1 MIKVSEEDSA
11 LNPNG
16 ASGLDQIQVIMK
28 KDIEEDTA
36 LNTKEAAGLEQ
47 IQGIIMR
54 DSEEDTASAPN
65 TNGAAGFEQNQ
76 ETMS

>member
-1 MIKVSEEDSA
+1 
-11 LNPNG
+11 
-16 ASGLDQIQVIMK
+16 MK

-36 LNTKEAAGLEQ
+36 LNTNGAAGLEQ

-54 DSEEDTASAPN
+54 DSEEDTASGLN

-76 ETMS
+76 ETMG